1 MASTWKG
8 VDLFGSGPHRFA
20 LSRRGFLLVP
30 DASSFDPTPV
40 LVEYGALEWDVV
52 VTGRLVS
59 VSESGLWTLR
69 TAAQTSLD
77 AKGLGTLVD
86 LHGRSWTNLFFS
98 RLEWGDRT
106 DRGRSVSVGYVATF
120 HKFTGT

>member
-1 MASTWKG
+1 MLSSWKG

-30 DASSFDPTPV
+30 DANSFDPTPR
-40 LVEYGALEWDVV
+40 LVDYGALEWDVI

-59 VSESGLWTLR
+59 ATEAGLWALR
-69 TAAQTSLD
+69 DAIQASLD

-86 LHGRSWTNLFFS
+86 LHGRSWLNLFFS
-98 RLEWGDRT
+98 RLEWADRT
-106 DRGRSVSVGYVATF
+106 DRGRVVSVGYVATF
-120 HKFTGT
+120 HRFTGT